1 MGCLEQQGFSVL
13 VDSDGSWDS
22 ANIWSTLALYMFSF
36 HIPLSFGGLS
46 IVASIL
52 HRPVLDPQAQAWP
65 RDILILVSFSLLR
78 PEGHSQ
84 ALSILIIQILELT
97 AAVILLKHTT
107 TNQYSILSLFQPNE
121 LARDRNWLVAAV
133 IGFGFL
139 MLVVF
144 LTSIVADQLI
154 GPKVHLDF
162 PEDVGNPMV
171 KEILS
176 DGPIS
181 KAACILVY
189 CILTPLLEEIIYRGF
204 LLKSLVT
211 KMKWQQAVVVSS
223 VVFSAAHLSGEN
235 SLQLFIIGCVLGSSY
250 CWSGNLRTSFTIHS
264 LYNAVILMSM
274 VLS

>member
-22 ANIWSTLALYMFSF
+22 ANICGALLALYMFSF

-46 IVASIL
+46 IVPSIL
-52 HRPVLDPQAQAWP
+52 HRP
-65 RDILILVSFSLLR
+65 
-78 PEGHSQ
+78 
-84 ALSILIIQILELT
+84 ALSIFIIQFLELT
-97 AAVILLKHTT
+97 AAVILLKHTHV
-107 TNQYSILSLFQPNE
+107 TNQYSILK

-139 MLVVF
+139 MLVVPLKHLSW
-144 LTSIVADQLI
+144 LTKVDWTKGSPNYFANQT
-154 GPKVHLDF
+154 PKWFISMETIHPVCISYDF
-162 PEDVGNPMV
+162 SQDVGNPMV

-223 VVFSAAHLSGEN
+223 VKFSVQLTY
-235 SLQLFIIGCVLGSSY
+235 LLFIIGCVLGSSY

-264 LYNAVILMSM
+264 LSN
-274 VLS
+274 